1 MVKTEVKQTRVLG
14 KSKNPILTGLLDKI
28 EIWCVTGFGVL
39 GVFVLIPV
47 GSRNRISELL

>member
-1 MVKTEVKQTRVLG
+1 LEQ
-14 KSKNPILTGLLDKI
+14 SKIPVLTGLLDKI